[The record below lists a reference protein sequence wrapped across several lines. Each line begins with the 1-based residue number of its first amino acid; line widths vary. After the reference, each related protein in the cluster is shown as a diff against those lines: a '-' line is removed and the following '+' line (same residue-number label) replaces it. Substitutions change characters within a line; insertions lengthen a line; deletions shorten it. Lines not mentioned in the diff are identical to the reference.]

1 MSDDIQK
8 INTISGGQNAQNVHG
23 NQIQTEKYIENQN
36 NILIHNQSNRIS
48 QNLNIILKYNFNG
61 KLINE
66 NKLLVDLLSI
76 DNFNFSFKVI
86 SEDIYSNFYE
96 DKHWEKTCLDLKKY
110 VLLSLKENT
119 WNEKKIYQF
128 INTIKINYGMYDFK
142 FEEDYNN
149 QQELDSIIFKFLLKE
164 KLENNEL
171 SDLNNSKT
179 SIKFFKE
186 NSDFNFIKVLGY
198 EFQKTI
204 TLNQLIKLASE
215 KFETNELD
223 SFIPMIKNL
232 NHNTL
237 EHFLSAFN
245 GEKTYDNLKLWIKES
260 NIESNLLRYDNEVEH
275 LQDLFNLALGS
286 NAFPGEDYE
295 LWMNLQLKYQ
305 SDEF

>member
-1 MSDDIQK
+1 M
-8 INTISGGQNAQNVHG
+8 
-23 NQIQTEKYIENQN
+23 
-36 NILIHNQSNRIS
+36 
-48 QNLNIILKYNFNG
+48 
-61 KLINE
+61 
-66 NKLLVDLLSI
+66 
-76 DNFNFSFKVI
+76 
-86 SEDIYSNFYE
+86 YSYP
-96 DKHWEKTCLDLKKY
+96 
-110 VLLSLKENT
+110 LKENT

>member
-1 MSDDIQK
+1 
-8 INTISGGQNAQNVHG
+8 
-23 NQIQTEKYIENQN
+23 
-36 NILIHNQSNRIS
+36 
-48 QNLNIILKYNFNG
+48 
-61 KLINE
+61 
-66 NKLLVDLLSI
+66 
-76 DNFNFSFKVI
+76 
-86 SEDIYSNFYE
+86 
-96 DKHWEKTCLDLKKY
+96 
-110 VLLSLKENT
+110 
-119 WNEKKIYQF
+119 
-128 INTIKINYGMYDFK
+128 MYDFK